1 MFEPVHRVM
10 RGIWRKQTYAG
21 KDEAD
26 DAEACRA
33 VGKSDHSGDHGG
45 RGAQRGLSHG
55 LGLEKVPGIR
65 CLDIELDSG
74 RLRAFA
80 ERLRQRE
87 KQRNDRDQ
95 EGYFLVPIGYF
106 RRVSPAISVL
116 VLQAMLGLM
125 LDRVH
130 DVTHAALPSALLARD
145 DGGTNAALQAN

>member
-1 MFEPVHRVM
+1 LAWKKFQVS
-10 RGIWRKQTYAG
+10 
-21 KDEAD
+21 
-26 DAEACRA
+26 DALI
-33 VGKSDHSGDHGG
+33 
-45 RGAQRGLSHG
+45 LSS
-55 LGLEKVPGIR
+55 I
-65 CLDIELDSG
+65 SG

-106 RRVSPAISVL
+106 RRMSPTISVL